1 MATKNPH
8 AVELGRQGGRAKT
21 PQKTHAARKNG
32 RKGGRPPA
40 KRGSKGTDSTP
51 QSAGRRSVHSQGA
64 TTPPLTDHKAGPT
77 RRLVSVPRRLAPTPP
92 RLNGALANVDD
103 PLRTAVAALN
113 RNDLNYWEFRDATG
127 RIEAHSYYQYP
138 AMMVPSMQRILLQSV
153 LRLQPGIRALVDP
166 FAGSGTLMVEG
177 MCAGLD
183 VTAYDVNPL
192 AVLLC
197 RAKSEVFNAGAL
209 RASAT
214 RLLTTVARDKDQS
227 HAVSFANKLKW
238 FSETAII
245 ELSRLR
251 RGIRSLSDVSTR
263 RFFWVALAETVRLSS
278 NSRTSTYKLHV
289 RTPEQIDRL
298 VSPRV
303 TFERIVQRNLDA
315 HDDFCSSLSTR
326 GRLSRRRRYQGRLTV
341 ALHDSRLP
349 DTRQHDILISS
360 PPYGDNTTTVP
371 YGQNAYLP
379 LQWTDLDDIQES
391 MSTSDCLRTTYEID
405 RRSLGGYRRRGVLKQ
420 VYAHVLENSP
430 TLRTTLQELSPKPR
444 DRAARVLSF
453 VNDLNTALE
462 AAAASIRPNG
472 YLIWTLG
479 NRRVGNL
486 EIPLHQ
492 ILTDLLLGHDCSF
505 VASIA
510 RHIPT
515 KRMASRNCVSDTIKH
530 ERVMIFRKNPPAFG
544 PVPLIS

>member
-1 MATKNPH
+1 M
-8 AVELGRQGGRAKT
+8 ELGRQGGRAKT
-21 PQKTHAARKNG
+21 PQKTNAARKNG

-40 KRGSKGTDSTP
+40 TRGSKGADSTP
-51 QSAGRRSVHSQGA
+51 QSAGRRSADSQGA
-64 TTPPLTDHKAGPT
+64 TTRPLTDHQAGPKRLT
-77 RRLVSVPRRLAPTPP
+77 RRLVSVLRRFAQTPP

-103 PLRTAVAALN
+103 QLRTAVAALN
-113 RNDLNYWEFRDATG
+113 RNDINYWEFRDATG
-127 RIEAHSYYQYP
+127 RVEAHSYYQYP

-177 MCAGLD
+177 MCAGLN

-197 RAKSEVFNAGAL
+197 RAKSEVFNAATL
-209 RASAT
+209 RDNAT
-214 RLLTTVARDKDQS
+214 RLLALVAKDKDQS
-227 HAVSFANKLKW
+227 PAVSFTNGLKW
-238 FSETAII
+238 FSETAIT

-251 RGIRSLSDVSTR
+251 RGILSLPDAPTR

-289 RTPEQIDRL
+289 RTPEQIARL
-298 VSPRV
+298 VSPHV
-303 TFERIVQRNLDA
+303 TFERVVQRNLDA
-315 HDDFCSSLSTR
+315 HEDFCSSLSTR

-341 ALHDSRLP
+341 ELHDSRLP

-379 LQWTDLDDIQES
+379 LQWTDLDDIEES
-391 MSTSDCLRTTYEID
+391 LSNSDCLRTTREID
-405 RRSLGGYRRRGVLKQ
+405 HRSLGGYRRRGVLTQ
-420 VYAHVLENSP
+420 VYAHVLEHSP
-430 TLRTTLQELSPKPR
+430 TLRTTLQELSSKPR

-462 AAAASIRPNG
+462 AAAASIRANG

-492 ILTDLLLGHDCSF
+492 ILKELLLGHDCSF

-510 RHIPT
+510 RQIPT
-515 KRMASRNCVSDTIKH
+515 KRMASRNCVSDTIKQ
-530 ERVMIFRKNPPAFG
+530 ERVMIFRKNRPACG
-544 PVPLIS
+544 PVTPVS